1 VVPTYLGLPFCVIQ
15 LKKIKMEVS
24 NNGQLVGA
32 LVLGALIG
40 VTLGVL
46 LAPDKGSATRAKLV
60 SGAQNLGE
68 ELKNKIKSEAEEL
81 QSSAE

>member
-1 VVPTYLGLPFCVIQ
+1 
-15 LKKIKMEVS
+15 MELS
-24 NNGQLVGA
+24 NNGQLIGA

-40 VTLGVL
+40 VSLGVL

-68 ELKNKIKSEAEEL
+68 ELKNKIKEESEEL
-81 QSSAE
+81 KNSAG